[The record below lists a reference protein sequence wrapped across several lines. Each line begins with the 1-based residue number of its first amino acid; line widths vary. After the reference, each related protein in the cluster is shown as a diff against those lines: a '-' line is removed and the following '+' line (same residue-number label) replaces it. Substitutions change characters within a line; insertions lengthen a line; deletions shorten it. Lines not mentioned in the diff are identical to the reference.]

1 MSPRRGGGHVA
12 DRASRGHSAPR
23 AGVRAAIYALT
34 LAALFAAPTPAL
46 AQDQLGGGWT
56 KVRHVPS
63 GNRWHPAKDRLV
75 GTETYG
81 DSNVDS
87 VAWSID
93 FESAAPGY
101 NQFLL
106 SSGDSSLWLVATKSA
121 VVGEYYE
128 NALRDV
134 MASSSNADAYQARW
148 YRRSGINEDPWIS
161 VGNFATGVV
170 YGGNAVG
177 NFVATVQNNGGA
189 DVYVRAACD
198 AFTPP
203 FNGDFGTCTG
213 YLVYGQFC
221 VPTCNP
227 GFVLEGVTSCTDG
240 VMTEAVCIPDV
251 ATRAELKAAVDACVG
266 DRMCEMTMPHWDVSQ
281 VTDMSFLFQN
291 MTGFNVDISQWEMS
305 QVTTAAGMF
314 EGAASFHQDI
324 RGLTLASG
332 ADMTGMFTGA
342 DTWLSLVSRA
352 DGSATTD
359 GPPTAWVASGLCFIN
374 EHVQSGWCV
383 ACGAGKYNAPGDN
396 PALGVDTRCDTFPD
410 SAALKTAV
418 DNCLAE
424 DPTGVACCNHGADCG
439 AAGTVEMA
447 DWDVSPVT
455 SMSELFYNKGSF
467 NADISR
473 WDTSSVT
480 NMYGMFRGAGAFNQ
494 DIGAWDTSSVTTM
507 KDMFVFAFAFNQHLS
522 RWDVSSVTTM
532 YQMFYDAN
540 AFNTMPVGW
549 DTSKVTDSTYM
560 FYSAAAWKARFT
572 GGGDHTL
579 PGSEWTRKDNA
590 CDASL
595 PLLNGAVGTC
605 TDTLVS
611 GTSCVPECDAGYV
624 LRGVTSCTDRVLTE
638 AVCAKEFTDYAQL
651 KAEVDACLD
660 AVPSGELCCSS
671 DEMCLDQ
678 DPAYRRCRIS
688 GCVDM
693 PNWATGKVT
702 SMVGLFRD
710 KLQFN
715 QAISTW
721 DTSQVTDMSSM
732 FSNATAFDGDL
743 SSWDTSQV
751 TDMSSTFSN
760 AVAFDGDLSSWD
772 VSAVESFDKTF
783 ECAVGACRFRGDGLS
798 GWDVRAATS
807 MADMF
812 HGSATFNADVARW
825 DVRSVTDMSG
835 MFANAAAFTADVTG
849 WQTDSLLD
857 SHDMF
862 LGADAWRTIHAQC
875 GDPNVPHYDADT
887 CEHHPEKALKYMSFG
902 SGPPGAWTRL
912 VKRWTRDF
920 FLRHQGE
927 DIMKGDGP
935 GHAFGVRDGR
945 LSVSYEGR
953 RIAAAGTNAGADESS
968 YVRVFEWNVDGVNW
982 TRAGDDDV
990 ATGVGSNGGIA
1001 LSGDGKRLAVGDAN
1015 GTHSY
1020 VTAYHWNATTR
1031 AWDRLGDEFIDDDLI
1046 GPDGDGTF
1054 GYAVSLSRNGYRL
1067 AVGSPGGRGFTR
1079 VFQWDAVKAS
1089 WSRMGVDIRGPPT
1102 TPTQGSDSS
1111 SAGTLDVSGLGAV
1124 VRLSL
1129 DGNRLAVAVPGAG
1142 IARAY
1147 EWDRVER
1154 RWSTMGGD
1162 LTAGTD
1168 DAGGGGSI
1176 ERVAISGDGTVVAV
1190 GAPGDETTNGT
1201 VAVFRWQRGATA
1213 WDVVGDGPLVG
1224 VGVGDKFGS
1233 SLSLSRDG
1241 SRLAV
1246 GAEHGDD
1253 GYVRVFDWNPED
1265 AHWYMAPKV
1274 NLDGTGSD
1282 VVLSG
1287 NGAILAVA
1295 KHGSDDSGAVI
1306 THALECD
1313 AEAAGP
1319 PPNGRYGTCGVSA
1332 RILNV
1337 TGSSSSSSSS
1347 VGSSV
1352 DACVPVCD
1360 EGFEL
1365 TEPSVCDPFTGGF
1378 RSGRCLCPC
1387 DVAWRDKGFY
1397 M

>member
-1 MSPRRGGGHVA
+1 M
-12 DRASRGHSAPR
+12 
-23 AGVRAAIYALT
+23 
-34 LAALFAAPTPAL
+34 
-46 AQDQLGGGWT
+46 Q
-56 KVRHVPS
+56 
-63 GNRWHPAKDRLV
+63 
-75 GTETYG
+75 
-81 DSNVDS
+81 
-87 VAWSID
+87 
-93 FESAAPGY
+93 
-101 NQFLL
+101 
-106 SSGDSSLWLVATKSA
+106 
-121 VVGEYYE
+121 
-128 NALRDV
+128 
-134 MASSSNADAYQARW
+134 
-148 YRRSGINEDPWIS
+148 
-161 VGNFATGVV
+161 
-170 YGGNAVG
+170 
-177 NFVATVQNNGGA
+177 
-189 DVYVRAACD
+189 
-198 AFTPP
+198 
-203 FNGDFGTCTG
+203 
-213 YLVYGQFC
+213 
-221 VPTCNP
+221 
-227 GFVLEGVTSCTDG
+227 
-240 VMTEAVCIPDV
+240 
-251 ATRAELKAAVDACVG
+251 
-266 DRMCEMTMPHWDVSQ
+266 
-281 VTDMSFLFQN
+281 
-291 MTGFNVDISQWEMS
+291 
-305 QVTTAAGMF
+305 GMF
-314 EGAASFHQDI
+314 AYAS
-324 RGLTLASG
+324 
-332 ADMTGMFTGA
+332 
-342 DTWLSLVSRA
+342 
-352 DGSATTD
+352 
-359 GPPTAWVASGLCFIN
+359 
-374 EHVQSGWCV
+374 
-383 ACGAGKYNAPGDN
+383 
-396 PALGVDTRCDTFPD
+396 
-410 SAALKTAV
+410 
-418 DNCLAE
+418 
-424 DPTGVACCNHGADCG
+424 
-439 AAGTVEMA
+439 
-447 DWDVSPVT
+447 
-455 SMSELFYNKGSF
+455 
-467 NADISR
+467 
-473 WDTSSVT
+473 
-480 NMYGMFRGAGAFNQ
+480 
-494 DIGAWDTSSVTTM
+494 
-507 KDMFVFAFAFNQHLS
+507 
-522 RWDVSSVTTM
+522 
-532 YQMFYDAN
+532 

-549 DTSKVTDSTYM
+549 DTSKVTNTHSL
-560 FYSAAAWKARFT
+560 FISATAWTARFE
-572 GGGDHTL
+572 GGNSDTL
-579 PGSEWTRKDNA
+579 PSGWTRKDNA
-590 CDASL
+590 CDASY
-595 PLLNGAVGTC
+595 PPFNGGGVGDC

-611 GTSCVPECDAGYV
+611 GTSCVPTCNPEYV
-624 LRGVTSCTDRVLTE
+624 LTGVTSCTDRVLTE
-638 AVCAKEFTDYAQL
+638 AVCVWSFTDRAEL
-651 KAEVDACLD
+651 KAAVDVCLD
-660 AVPSGELCCSS
+660 EVPSGERCCSS
-671 DEMCLDQ
+671 DKMCQDP
-678 DPAYRRCRIS
+678 DPAYRRCGNL

-693 PNWATGKVT
+693 PNWATGKVN

-710 KLQFN
+710 RSQFN
-715 QAISTW
+715 QSIAGW
-721 DTSQVTDMSSM
+721 DTSQVTDMKEM
-732 FSNATAFDGDL
+732 FSNAAAFDADL
-743 SSWDTSQV
+743 SSWDTSRV
-751 TDMSSTFSN
+751 TDMQSMFSN
-760 AVAFDGDLSSWD
+760 AVAFDGDLSTWD
-772 VSAVESFDKTF
+772 VSAVESFDGTF
-783 ECAVGACRFRGDGLS
+783 ECVGAGACQFRGDGLS

-812 HGSATFNADVARW
+812 HGSATFNADVSRW

-835 MFANAAAFTADVTG
+835 MFADAATFTADVTR
-849 WQTDSLLD
+849 WRTDSLVN

-875 GDPNVPHYDADT
+875 GDPNVPHYDTDT
-887 CEHHPEKALKYMSFG
+887 CEHHPEKALRYANTG

-920 FLRHQGE
+920 FSRHRGE
-927 DIMKGDGP
+927 DMKGDGP

-953 RIAAAGTNAGADESS
+953 RIAAAGTVNVGADKSS
-968 YVRVFEWNVDGVNW
+968 RVRVFEWNVDGVNW

-990 ATGVGSNGGIA
+990 ATGSNGSNGGIA

-1020 VTAYHWNATTR
+1020 VTAYRWNAKIR
-1031 AWDRLGDEFIDDDLI
+1031 AWDRLGDEFIDDDLV

-1054 GYAVSLSRNGYRL
+1054 GYAVSLSRDGYRL

-1079 VFQWDAVKAS
+1079 VFQWDAAKAS

-1168 DAGGGGSI
+1168 DAGGGGGSI
-1176 ERVAISGDGTVVAV
+1176 ERVAISGDGAVVAV

-1201 VAVFRWQRGATA
+1201 VAVFRWRRGAIA

-1246 GAEHGDD
+1246 GAERGD

-1274 NLDGTGSD
+1274 NLDGTGGERFGRN

-1295 KHGSDDSGAVI
+1295 KHGSDDSGEVI
-1306 THALECD
+1306 AHALECD

-1337 TGSSSSSSSS
+1337 TGSSSSSSSSSSS

-1397 M
+1397 V